1 MKRKPSLKEW
11 VDQANAMAPPPKPRG
26 HVGGPEILIVRDGKY
41 GDFNTPSGH
50 MGAQDLEA
58 GTVMAY
64 PAWYGD
70 SLVES
75 GFAMNLEDAI
85 IEAVEGASD
94 VNATGAAAKLAA
106 EHKIDLAGV
115 EGSGKDG
122 RIIMSDIKKL
132 IQE

>member
-1 MKRKPSLKEW
+1 VKKHRSLKEW
-11 VDQANAMAPPPKPRG
+11 VDEANAMAPAPKPRNP
-26 HVGGPEILIVRDGKY
+26 VGGPEIVIVRDGKY

-58 GTVMAY
+58 GTVIGY
-64 PAWYGD
+64 PKWYGD

-85 IEAVEGASD
+85 IEAIEAESAI
-94 VNATGAAAKLAA
+94 NATAAATRLAV
-106 EHKIDLAGV
+106 EHEIDLAGV
-115 EGSGKDG
+115 DGSGKDG
-122 RIIMSDIKKL
+122 RIIMADIKRL